1 MRNTVTQT
9 VKTYFVGP
17 KQAVNWLASQTSGIE
32 HLEFAGQSACPA
44 SACDEIMQLQPH
56 AVIHATDRYEGNDY
70 LLLQNIRSKLPAT
83 YYIVAGNSINLTF
96 RIRYLSAGANVVLNL
111 QFEMTKIRSLLRT
124 FISRHKP
131 IGSPGHEL
139 QLMPVNLQNKPD
151 LNKYF
156 SLMDS
161 YQESLM
167 FADRHLALRHINS
180 SALSMFS
187 CLGTFLPDTLDRLVG
202 QPISVFHR
210 QRSVAAKVVS
220 DPRNLPYTTQ
230 IIIGPKTLG
239 LQVNSVHCEGRESRA
254 GVLAQWTELANII

>member
-1 MRNTVTQT
+1 MRDAVMHT

-17 KQAVNWLASQTSGIE
+17 KQAVNWLTSQTSGIE
-32 HLEFAGQSACPA
+32 HLECAGQSDCPD

-83 YYIVAGNSINLTF
+83 YYVVVGNSINLTF

-111 QFEMTKIRSLLRT
+111 QFEMAKINSVLRNI
-124 FISRHKP
+124 ISRHKS

-139 QLMPVNLQNKPD
+139 QLMPANLLNKPD
-151 LNKYF
+151 MSRYF

-167 FADRHLALRHINS
+167 FTDSHLALRHINP

-187 CLGTFLPDTLDRLVG
+187 CLRTFLPDTLDRLVG
-202 QPISVFHR
+202 QPISIFHR

-239 LQVNSVHCEGRESRA
+239 LQVNSIYFEGSESRA
-254 GVLAQWTELANII
+254 GVLAQWTELADII